1 MASMNDM
8 VHFAEFLLNDLTLKD
23 GQPFLSPA
31 LRQQVFLHSLDPA
44 LGERPLRE
52 SLAYAQ
58 KDGLSIASLA
68 IRPKK
73 GGDLLTVS
81 DHDFYYWSGFSGSG
95 LWIDK
100 STGTAGVLLTQFYPS
115 DRFLIPKL
123 VAKVRASLN

>member
-1 MASMNDM
+1 MALW
-8 VHFAEFLLNDLTLKD
+8 EFLLNDLTLKD
-23 GQPFLSPA
+23 GQPFLSQA
-31 LRQQVFLHSLDPA
+31 LSQQVFRHSLDPA

-52 SLAYAQ
+52 SLTMLEKMAYR
-58 KDGLSIASLA
+58 LRPA
-68 IRPKK
+68 IRPIK
-73 GGDLLTVS
+73 GGDLATVA

-95 LWIDK
+95 LWVDK